1 MHFLLLNTNPYF
13 PSQTDLSIIYVRS
26 AFLIQISYPVKG
38 VPLSIGA
45 THSNIT
51 VLFITVVVG
60 VDGLTG
66 AEAHRIS
73 T

>member
-1 MHFLLLNTNPYF
+1 M
-13 PSQTDLSIIYVRS
+13 
-26 AFLIQISYPVKG
+26 SYPVKG

-45 THSNIT
+45 TQSNIT
-51 VLFITVVVG
+51 VLFITVVEG
-60 VDGLTG
+60 VAGFIG

>member
-1 MHFLLLNTNPYF
+1 
-13 PSQTDLSIIYVRS
+13 VRS
-26 AFLIQISYPVKG
+26 AFLIQISYLVKG

-45 THSNIT
+45 TQSNIT

-66 AEAHRIS
+66 AEAHSIS
-73 T
+73 TELLKLL

>member
-1 MHFLLLNTNPYF
+1 M
-13 PSQTDLSIIYVRS
+13 RS
-26 AFLIQISYPVKG
+26 AFLIQISYLVKG

-45 THSNIT
+45 TQSNIT

-73 T
+73 TGLLKLL